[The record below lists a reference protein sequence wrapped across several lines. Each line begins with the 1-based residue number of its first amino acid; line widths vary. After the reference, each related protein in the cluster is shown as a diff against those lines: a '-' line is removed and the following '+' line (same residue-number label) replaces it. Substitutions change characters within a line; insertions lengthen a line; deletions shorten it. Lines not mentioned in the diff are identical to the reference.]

1 MTVYVNALSPESV
14 QVVVAAGQSG
24 VDLSTVTAATFA
36 VKKPD
41 GSAASWSCVVTDKT
55 ASSATLTHPFGSGD
69 VDQLGI
75 YTLVPTLAVPAGSA
89 RCVAVQILVQDPY
102 GA

>member
-1 MTVYVNALSPESV
+1 MTLYLDALNPESV
-14 QVVVAAGQSG
+14 QVVVSAGQSG

-36 VKKPD
+36 VRKPD
-41 GSAASWSCVVTDKT
+41 GSSASWSCVVTDKT
-55 ASSATLTHPFGSGD
+55 AAGATLTHPFDSGD
-69 VDQLGI
+69 VDLIGI
-75 YTLVPTLAVPAGSA
+75 YTLVPTLTVPAGDA